1 MTDRLDDLLSRMP
14 AESLPDGLVVRV
26 QARLHARRRMEAW
39 MARGERLVLVGSAA
53 VGVWLLLIE
62 RSQIGNLMPNL
73 SIDVLLQWLT
83 GVAAS
88 PQTATLQAA
97 SGAIAWGDWL
107 SSQMNL
113 PMLLALILLAAPAT
127 AILFALLKE
136 PAGRRGALA

>member
-14 AESLPDGLVVRV
+14 AESLPAGLVVRV
-26 QARLHARRRMEAW
+26 QARLHARRRMETW

-107 SSQMNL
+107 TGQMSL
-113 PMLLALILLAAPAT
+113 PVMLALILLAAPAT
-127 AILFALLKE
+127 AMLIALLKE
-136 PAGRRGALA
+136 PTGHRGAIA